1 MSEYSNP
8 ILSFIFQNLNFFRF
22 SCHIIRLVC
31 RVVMIFLLTQSARL
45 EEPFKYLENG
55 RKVHIKFCRGLWKTK
70 FSSKPEFLSEYS
82 NTILSFIFSSGFE
95 LKLVFQ
101 RPLENFLW
109 TLRSCSRYLK
119 GSSNLANCVSKKNC
133 DHTTHQ
139 TDYMAGKAKKKLRF

>member
-45 EEPFKYLENG
+45 EEPFKYFENG
-55 RKVHIKFCRGLWKTK
+55 RKVHRKVFKGIWKTS
-70 FSSKPEFLSEYS
+70 FSSKPELKMKLKMVLEYS
-82 NTILSFIFSSGFE
+82 DKSSGFK

-109 TLRSCSRYLK
+109 TLRPFSRYLK
-119 GSSNLANCVSKKNC
+119 SSSNLADCVSKKNC

-139 TDYMAGKAKKKLRF
+139 TDYMAGKAKKK